1 MILGLT
7 SHRPDA
13 PASQL
18 VPEISRDEIHARL
31 GDPSLALVNVL
42 PREAFAAGHIP
53 GSMSLPVAEIP
64 QRALEVLPSRSQE
77 IAVYCATAT

>member
-13 PASQL
+13 PAPQS

-31 GDPSLALVNVL
+31 GDPSLLLLNVL
-42 PREAFAAGHIP
+42 PRAAFAAGHIP
-53 GSMSLPVAEIP
+53 GSLSLPVPEIP
-64 QRALEVLPSRSQE
+64 ERAREVLSDGARE
-77 IAVYCATAT
+77 VAVYCAGPT